1 MSEIKDKKMDKIEK
15 WWWEWRLLVQRN
27 GGSVTKKFIFQLA
40 VGNTAAIYLAV
51 GI

>member
-1 MSEIKDKKMDKIEK
+1 MKARIEAARK
-15 WWWEWRLLVQRN
+15 EKRLVA
-27 GGSVTKKFIFQLA
+27 KKFIFQLA